1 MTNEFIKTDNSFFNT
16 IPTHIEFGAGKLNGL
31 SEFLPEAKKALIVTT
46 NGKSIKRNGYL
57 NTVEEQLDKKG
68 IEHVLF
74 DKIEPNPLNTTVDEG
89 AELAKAE
96 ECDIIVAIGGGSAMD
111 ASKAIALMANNPG
124 ELWDYIQFGTG
135 GKKQAENKALPLV
148 AIPTTAGTGSETDM
162 GAVISNM
169 KTNEKTAIFGQD
181 LFPVLAVID
190 PELMKTVPAR
200 YTAFQGFDAISHS
213 LEGYINNIV
222 NIASD
227 MYALEAIRNVAHY
240 LPKAV
245 ENGEDMEARERV
257 AFGSYLSGIV
267 MSIGNTSSLHSL
279 EHALSAYHQDLPHGL
294 GLILLSRAYFS
305 FFIDKHVCDERFIK
319 MAQVMGKTDADKPED
334 FIEVLDKFHKDI
346 KVDTI
351 KMSDYG
357 VTPDEFEKMAHTA
370 LDSMGI
376 LFEVDRCELT
386 VDDIVKIYEESYE

>member
-1 MTNEFIKTDNSFFNT
+1 MSNDFIETGNEFFNT
-16 IPTHIEFGAGKLNGL
+16 IPTHIEFGSGKLNKL
-31 SEFLPEAKKALIVTT
+31 NEYLPDYKKALIVTT

-57 NTVEEQLDKKG
+57 STLEEQLDKKG

-89 AELAKAE
+89 AELAKNE
-96 ECDIIVAIGGGSAMD
+96 NCDVIISIGGGSAMD
-111 ASKAIALMANNPG
+111 ASKAIALVANNTG
-124 ELWDYIQFGTG
+124 KLWDYVQFGTG
-135 GKKQAENKALPLV
+135 GKQEAENKALPLI

-169 KTNEKTAIFGQD
+169 ETNEKTAIFGQD
-181 LFPVLAVID
+181 LFPVLGLID
-190 PELMKTVPAR
+190 PELMRTVPPK

-213 LEGYINNIV
+213 LEGYINKIV
-222 NIASD
+222 HLASD
-227 MYALEAIRNVAHY
+227 MYALEAIRNVSYY

-245 ENGEDMEARERV
+245 ENGDDMEAREKV

-294 GLILLSRAYFS
+294 GLILLSKAYFT
-305 FFIDKHVCDERFIK
+305 FFINKHVCDERFIK
-319 MAQVMGKTDADKPED
+319 MAQVMGKTDADDPMD

-346 KVDTI
+346 KADDI

-357 VTPDEFEKMAHTA
+357 VKPDEFEKMAHTA

-376 LFEVDRCELT
+376 LFEVDRYELT
-386 VDDIVKIYEESYE
+386 VEDIVKIYEESYE

>member
-1 MTNEFIKTDNSFFNT
+1 ME
-16 IPTHIEFGAGKLNGL
+16 
-31 SEFLPEAKKALIVTT
+31 
-46 NGKSIKRNGYL
+46 
-57 NTVEEQLDKKG
+57 
-68 IEHVLF
+68 
-74 DKIEPNPLNTTVDEG
+74 
-89 AELAKAE
+89 
-96 ECDIIVAIGGGSAMD
+96 
-111 ASKAIALMANNPG
+111 
-124 ELWDYIQFGTG
+124 
-135 GKKQAENKALPLV
+135 
-148 AIPTTAGTGSETDM
+148 
-162 GAVISNM
+162 
-169 KTNEKTAIFGQD
+169 TNEKTAIFGQD

-190 PELMKTVPAR
+190 PELMKTVPAK

-245 ENGEDMEARERV
+245 GNGEDMEARERV

-267 MSIGNTSSLHSL
+267 MSIGTTSSLHSL

-319 MAQVMGKTDADKPED
+319 MAQTMGKTDADKPED

>member
-16 IPTHIEFGAGKLNGL
+16 IPTHIEFGAGKLNDL

-319 MAQVMGKTDADKPED
+319 MAQVMSKTDADKPED